1 MAGSMEKAVRLTHTA
16 WVVASKDMRLYY
28 LRPGTLMFGVLF
40 PLFLFFSFAVGRD
53 LPVEVML
60 PALVAISLFFGSSST
75 GPMAIPTE
83 RKTKTY
89 ERLLV
94 SPTPPMGI
102 LLGQTLG
109 GFVFGLIFS
118 TVPILLSLFWFNL
131 AVNNVVG
138 LVIAMALSSFAFS
151 SLGIMFAA
159 LPTDNPGDVMMILNF
174 VRLPLLFVSG
184 LFIPLGSLGSG
195 GLLLA
200 AFSPL
205 TYANDLLRWSMGGGN
220 YFDPLLD
227 LVGLLIFSII
237 FLGVGATLHER
248 IRRKDL
254 LARKRGQKGG

>member
-1 MAGSMEKAVRLTHTA
+1 MAMNMEKVVRLVNTT

-40 PLFLFFSFAVGRD
+40 PLFLFLSFAVGRD
-53 LPVEVML
+53 LSADVMI

-94 SPTPPMGI
+94 SPTPPLGI

-109 GFVFGLIFS
+109 GFIFGLIFS
-118 TVPILLSLFWFNL
+118 MVPVLLGLFWFDL
-131 AVNNVVG
+131 TVNSVIG
-138 LVIAMALSSFAFS
+138 LIIAMALSSFVFS

-159 LPTDNPGDVMMILNF
+159 IPTENPGDVMMMLNF
-174 VRLPLLFVSG
+174 VRLPLIFISG
-184 LFIPLGSLGSG
+184 LFIPLDSLGSVG
-195 GLLLA
+195 VMLA
-200 AFSPL
+200 TFSPL
-205 TYANDLLRWSMGGGN
+205 TYTNDLLRWSMGGGN
-220 YFDPLLD
+220 YFDPMLD
-227 LVGLLIFSII
+227 LIGLLIFSII
-237 FLGVGATLHER
+237 FLAVGAFLHER
-248 IRRKDL
+248 IRKKDI